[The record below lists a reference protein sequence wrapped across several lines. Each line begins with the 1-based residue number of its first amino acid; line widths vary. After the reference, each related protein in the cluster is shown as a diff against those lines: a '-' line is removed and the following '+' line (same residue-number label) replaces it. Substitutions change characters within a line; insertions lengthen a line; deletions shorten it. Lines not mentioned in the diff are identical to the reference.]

1 MISLSQVRVI
11 IEDKECDSRDLGA
24 AFHNSKKAD
33 QHFCITRY
41 EQVDTIKTR
50 VSMCHKVALYAVLL
64 YINRIT
70 EFVASRN
77 GFAVCSSVSHN
88 IDNLADTKTKNSKA
102 TYPEDFLSS
111 LQTILEDSKISN
123 LTQEGF
129 DVGQTLNSKDNVLSC
144 PLPCTDSKMSLIVRQ
159 LHSGREGRDVVRG
172 GGGGGGASTRHGD
185 HRAVQSAGPPGHDS
199 VETTA
204 GSGGGGGV
212 SVRSKRKSDVPQQGQ
227 GNMKEK
233 ERKRG
238 GRK

>member
-1 MISLSQVRVI
+1 MISLSQGRVI

-24 AFHNSKKAD
+24 DFHNSKKAD

-88 IDNLADTKTKNSKA
+88 IDNLADTKTKTSKA
-102 TYPEDFLSS
+102 TYPEEFLSS

-144 PLPCTDSKMSLIVRQ
+144 PLPCRDSKMSLIVRQ

-172 GGGGGGASTRHGD
+172 GGGGEGKWRQHTHT
-185 HRAVQSAGPPGHDS
+185 HTH
-199 VETTA
+199 TK
-204 GSGGGGGV
+204 
-212 SVRSKRKSDVPQQGQ
+212 RSKKIPRW
-227 GNMKEK
+227 
-233 ERKRG
+233 G
-238 GRK
+238 GMRQYQ